1 MNFIGGRHPE
11 RGNLFPSR
19 MGITSDGQV
28 NAMGFHFK
36 RSFEALAEISR
47 FIAGLV
53 HSSKEAKRSAG

>member
-11 RGNLFPSR
+11 RRRHRRRSR

-28 NAMGFHFK
+28 NAKGFIFK

-47 FIAGLV
+47 FAAGFV
-53 HSSKEAKRSAG
+53 HSSKEAE